1 MKRRIYLF
9 DVFNYTFMVIM
20 MIVMLYP
27 LLNVLAVSLSNASD
41 INAGN
46 VTWFPRGF
54 NLAGYQYIIEDGQ
67 LFIGYKNTILYAAV
81 GTVLTLTLTSL
92 AAYVLCRK
100 DLVGRK
106 FFTIYWAITMFFG
119 GGMIPTYLN
128 IQRLGLMDTFL
139 VMVLPGAVGAYT
151 LFVFRSFMSAL
162 PGELRESAYID
173 GAGEWRVWAQ
183 VILPLSKPLL
193 ATYALFTIVGHWNSW
208 FDAMLYLRDA
218 NKYPL
223 QLYLRR
229 VVVLND
235 LGSTYSNSAA
245 GSLISSGTMT
255 PQNAQMAAIILTILP
270 IMLIY
275 PYIQKYFVKG
285 VMIGSIKG

>member
-208 FDAMLYLRDA
+208 FDAMLYVRDP
-218 NKYPL
+218 KIQPV
-223 QLYLRR
+223 QLLIRNLMTASVSDTQNMNMTAFQKMTPEGLKMAC
-229 VVVLND
+229 VVV
-235 LGSTYSNSAA
+235 A
-245 GSLISSGTMT
+245 
-255 PQNAQMAAIILTILP
+255 MAPILCV
-270 IMLIY
+270 Y
-275 PYIQKYFVKG
+275 PFLQKYFIFGMYTGSVKG
-285 VMIGSIKG
+285 